1 MSAKLRKE
9 DSFCGNKNLAT
20 VNSFRSEKMHK
31 FKGFEGGQTMSEN
44 STNVNVTINNSAPVS
59 QLRTNRGLAKFI
71 VLSTLTLGIYAL
83 VVFAHISEETNIVC
97 SRYDG
102 QKTMNYWLLV
112 FIVAPLTLGIGYLVW
127 HHKLCARIGSELTRR
142 GLDCKFG
149 AGDFWGWNVLGT
161 LIVVGPFIFCYKLFK
176 AMNTLN
182 ADFNSKG

>member
-1 MSAKLRKE
+1 
-9 DSFCGNKNLAT
+9 
-20 VNSFRSEKMHK
+20 
-31 FKGFEGGQTMSEN
+31 MSEN
-44 STNVNVTINNSAPVS
+44 PNNVTAPVNNTAPVS

-71 VLSTLTLGIYAL
+71 ILSILTLGIYSL

-112 FIVAPLTLGIGYLVW
+112 FIVGPLTLGIGYLVW
-127 HHKLCARIGSELTRR
+127 HHKLCARIGSELKRR

-149 AGDFWGWNVLGT
+149 AGDFWGWGILGS
-161 LIVVGPFIFCYKLFK
+161 LIVVGPLVFTYKLFK

-182 ADFNSKG
+182 ADFNEKG

>member
-1 MSAKLRKE
+1 MYKI
-9 DSFCGNKNLAT
+9 
-20 VNSFRSEKMHK
+20 
-31 FKGFEGGQTMSEN
+31 KGFEGGQNMSEN

-71 VLSTLTLGIYAL
+71 ILSILTLGIYAL
-83 VVFAHISEETNIVC
+83 VVFAHISEETNVVC

-112 FIVAPLTLGIGYLVW
+112 FIVGPLTLGIGYLVW

-142 GLDCKFG
+142 GLDCKFS
-149 AGDFWGWNVLGT
+149 AGDYWGWNILGT
-161 LIVVGPFIFCYKLFK
+161 LIIVGPFIFCYKLFK